1 MAETLDDLIDKRG
14 LPLGELAKLAG
25 IDERALYKL
34 RNGQVAKARPT
45 TVAGLAAAL
54 KVSTERVRKALRA
67 AGRS

>member
-14 LPLGELAKLAG
+14 LTLGEVAKQAG
-25 IDERALYKL
+25 LTPKGLWDL
-34 RNGQVAKARPT
+34 RTGRVTKARPT

-67 AGRS
+67 AGK

>member
-14 LPLGELAKLAG
+14 LTLGDVAKLAG
-25 IDERALYKL
+25 LNERALWKL
-34 RNGQVAKARPT
+34 RRGLVANARPT

-67 AGRS
+67 ASK